1 MRLVLFVVVQVVFV
15 LAVLYGSFAFTL
27 QLEEPAVESPVMRL
41 AGVLPPGLVEFADQG
56 DTALWT
62 GLGAALVLYL
72 AVSFWLAGGYAIML
86 RGLRNAMR
94 GVTQGEITMKL
105 PERGHGLGRSTAEQF
120 NQMVKSI
127 RKKLALQK
135 YVSQSTSKM
144 IEDLTT
150 GEYISDASRRDVT
163 VFFSDIRDFT
173 PYAEENDPLDV
184 VDTLN
189 AVFALQV
196 EAIVNHSGDIDK
208 FIGDEVMA
216 VFPGPSEA
224 FQAAM
229 KIQQKMKSF
238 NRGRK
243 VPLHVGIGIHSGE
256 AVMGAVGAGDFYNYT
271 TIGNTVNVGKR
282 LCSAAEPDTVLL
294 SEDAFQQT
302 KITRRHTQ
310 RELKIKGIRKRLQV
324 REFT

>member
-1 MRLVLFVVVQVVFV
+1 LVV
-15 LAVLYGSFAFTL
+15 
-27 QLEEPAVESPVMRL
+27 
-41 AGVLPPGLVEFADQG
+41 
-56 DTALWT
+56 
-62 GLGAALVLYL
+62 YL

-86 RGLRNAMR
+86 RGLRNAMQA
-94 GVTQGEITMKL
+94 VTHGEIATKL
-105 PERGHGLGRSTAEQF
+105 PERGRGLGRSTAEQF
-120 NQMVKSI
+120 NQMVRSI

-150 GEYISDASRRDVT
+150 GEYVSDASRRDVT
-163 VFFSDIRDFT
+163 VFFSDIRNFT

-224 FQAAM
+224 FQAAV

-256 AVMGAVGAGDFYNYT
+256 AVLGAVGAGDFYNYT

-282 LCSAAEPDTVLL
+282 ICSAAEPGSILM
-294 SEDAFQQT
+294 SEEAFEQT
-302 KITRRHTQ
+302 KISRKHTQ
-310 RELKIKGIRKRLQV
+310 RELKIKGIRKRMQV
-324 REFT
+324 RVFT